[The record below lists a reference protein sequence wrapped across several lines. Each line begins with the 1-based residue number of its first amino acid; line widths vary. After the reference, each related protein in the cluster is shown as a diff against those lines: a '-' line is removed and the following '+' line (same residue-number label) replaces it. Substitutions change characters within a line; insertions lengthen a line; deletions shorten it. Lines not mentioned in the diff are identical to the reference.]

1 MKLILRLNSGLVK
14 VYTEEMTFSAIEK
27 FAKEQF
33 KLKEDTIQM
42 TFQDDEGDT
51 ITVLSN
57 EELEIM
63 LEVFK
68 GRTFV
73 EVNVEGINKKEEEII
88 EVKAT
93 DV

>member
-1 MKLILRLNSGLVK
+1 
-14 VYTEEMTFSAIEK
+14 
-27 FAKEQF
+27 
-33 KLKEDTIQM
+33 M

-51 ITVLSN
+51 ITVLSD

-73 EVNVEGINKKEEEII
+73 EVNV
-88 EVKAT
+88 
-93 DV
+93 

>member
-1 MKLILRLNSGLVK
+1 
-14 VYTEEMTFSAIEK
+14 
-27 FAKEQF
+27 
-33 KLKEDTIQM
+33 M

-93 DV
+93 DVLL